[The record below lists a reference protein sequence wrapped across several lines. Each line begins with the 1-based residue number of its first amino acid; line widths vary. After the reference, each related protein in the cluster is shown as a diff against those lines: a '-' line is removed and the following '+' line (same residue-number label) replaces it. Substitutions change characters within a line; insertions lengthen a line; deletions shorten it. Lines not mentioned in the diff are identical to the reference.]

1 MREVSNV
8 KNNCFYT
15 VENGI
20 AHLYVEIPTNPVLKK
35 YTVFYEDGAISRDV
49 SLALVDKT
57 ENIGEV
63 ENKYL
68 NGLIKEI
75 EYVNWEH

>member
-15 VENGI
+15 VIDGVYCV
-20 AHLYVEIPTNPVLKK
+20 YVEIPKNPVLKR

-49 SLALVDKT
+49 SLKLVDKT
-57 ENIGEV
+57 ENFADV

-68 NGLIKEI
+68 RALFKEVK
-75 EYVNWEH
+75 YVDRRN

>member
-1 MREVSNV
+1 MREVSNI

-20 AHLYVEIPTNPVLKK
+20 AHLYVEIPKNPVLKK

-49 SLALVDKT
+49 SLKLLDTT
-57 ENIGEV
+57 ENIGDV

-68 NGLIKEI
+68 RGLIKEI
-75 EYVNWEH
+75 KYVN